1 MTSNFSPLLQF
12 LILLLYRQN
21 FLNLMQDFT
30 GFARTV
36 DRKEEGRFDEVDV
49 LSNTSNIPKYVGIP
63 AKY

>member
-1 MTSNFSPLLQF
+1 
-12 LILLLYRQN
+12 
-21 FLNLMQDFT
+21 MQDFT